1 MLKSK
6 KIISIALISLF
17 IFSMLFTSVTIIPAV
32 KATVPITQ
40 IGLCIDGSGSISSS
54 NWNIIK
60 SGIANAVSTLPYDS
74 IELTIVQFGGTTAR
88 VELYPTIITAG
99 NVGSV
104 VATINAMSK
113 IGGTTPMA
121 AGLSLTWN
129 TMRNSPNFATATKQ
143 IINIVTD
150 GIPNV
155 PSPTSTAR
163 SLVTSTR
170 NTAVSQ
176 GLDELDAEAIG
187 TSPNINWLRDYV
199 VYPQPGH
206 IATLGNPSSFVAG
219 WVLPISSF
227 SDFPEAISKKFEII
241 SPPAEVSLTIEKSAS
256 PPNGSSVNPGQTIT
270 YTITYE
276 NTGNTKA
283 TGVVITETYDP
294 LVNFVSAT
302 PSPSPE
308 NNVWNIGDLNPDGSH
323 TITIVVQV
331 SPDAEDGKII
341 NNTASIDSNETGR
354 LDSKVTHTVTKPPC
368 TCEDVL
374 KAVLDIEHKLD
385 EGGFFWTFVN
395 NWFNDI
401 EGKLWSWENSVKNDT
416 MAIWT
421 LKNNV
426 HKWAS
431 LTEALDDIK
440 NEIEGIKTDISG
452 LLTTN
457 YFNTV
462 IGDFTENDYEWK
474 NIVDALTDI
483 KSEIEEING
492 GATVSITK
500 LDVRI
505 PEQGDVGQSEWG
517 KIWDLKPGPHS
528 TNDLFFFLIVTRADN
543 GQPVTG
549 LTTSDFSVTFHDG
562 DDASV
567 TKSLTVSSV
576 TESGGVYR
584 IVISSNGLVNDDGVL
599 KITVTKTISS
609 ETFTGTILIAVEKF
623 KE

>member
-1 MLKSK
+1 
-6 KIISIALISLF
+6 
-17 IFSMLFTSVTIIPAV
+17 
-32 KATVPITQ
+32 
-40 IGLCIDGSGSISSS
+40 
-54 NWNIIK
+54 
-60 SGIANAVSTLPYDS
+60 
-74 IELTIVQFGGTTAR
+74 
-88 VELYPTIITAG
+88 
-99 NVGSV
+99 
-104 VATINAMSK
+104 
-113 IGGTTPMA
+113 
-121 AGLSLTWN
+121 
-129 TMRNSPNFATATKQ
+129 
-143 IINIVTD
+143 
-150 GIPNV
+150 
-155 PSPTSTAR
+155 
-163 SLVTSTR
+163 
-170 NTAVSQ
+170 
-176 GLDELDAEAIG
+176 LDELDAEAIG

-227 SDFPEAISKKFEII
+227 ANFPEAISYKFEILT
-241 SPPAEVSLTIEKSAS
+241 PAEVLTIEKSAS

-270 YTITYE
+270 YTITYG
-276 NTGNTKA
+276 NTGGTGA
-283 TGVVITETYDP
+283 TNIVIIDAIPTYTTYVTGSASGAGTTITYSHDGGSNWDGSDSAP
-294 LVNFVSAT
+294 VTHIKWERASLTAGTTGQTVSFRVKVDSA
-302 PSPSPE
+302 
-308 NNVWNIGDLNPDGSH
+308 PDGT
-323 TITIVVQV
+323 TI
-331 SPDAEDGKII
+331 S
-341 NNTASIDSNETGR
+341 NNASIVSKETGP
-354 LDSKVTHTVTKPPC
+354 DESNTVTHTVTKPPC

-374 KAVLDIEHKLD
+374 KAVLEIEYKLD

-426 HKWAS
+426 HNWAN
-431 LTEALDDIK
+431 LTVALDDIK
-440 NEIEGIKTDISG
+440 SEIKGIETDISG

-462 IGDFTENDYEWK
+462 IGNFNNNTYEWT

-483 KSEIEEING
+483 KSEIKGING

-505 PEQGDVGQSEWG
+505 PELGDVGQSEWG

-549 LTTSDFSVTFHDG
+549 LTTSDFSVTFHD
-562 DDASV
+562 ASV

-576 TESGGVYR
+576 TESEGVYR
-584 IVISSNGLVNDDGVL
+584 IVLSSNGLVDDDGVL
-599 KITVTKTISS
+599 KVTVTKTISS
-609 ETFTGTILIAVEKF
+609 ETFTGTILIAVK
-623 KE
+623 K